1 MVTVV
6 GSLNYDLTIA
16 LPHFPLPGEAVI
28 GGDLKTASGGKG
40 ANQAFAIAKMGAPA
54 FLIGAV
60 GQDSFGDEM
69 IASLQRV
76 GVDTSGVMRRDDSP
90 SGVAMIWLD
99 ASGQNEIGVAMG
111 ANATLGASDVEQF
124 RERIRR
130 SRAVVAQLETTT
142 EATEAAMRL
151 ARGHDVL
158 SILNT
163 APFVP
168 ITDELLRLCD
178 FVIPN
183 ENEAT
188 KLSEVE
194 VVDLDSAAQAARA
207 IRSRGAKNALV
218 TLGSNGVWL
227 DCETWRGH
235 VPAFKVKAVDTVGAG
250 DTFIGA
256 FVSRLTEG
264 ASVQDAARF
273 GCAASAI
280 AVTRYGSQPSVPT
293 RKEVE
298 EKLKE

>member
-16 LPHFPLPGEAVI
+16 LPHFPSPGEAVI

-54 FLIGAV
+54 LLIGAV

-69 IASLQRV
+69 IASLLRV
-76 GVDTSGVMRRDDSP
+76 GVDTSGVMRRDNSP

-151 ARGHDVL
+151 ARRHDVL
-158 SILNT
+158 SVLNT

-207 IRSRGAKNALV
+207 IRSRGAKNALI

-264 ASVQDAARF
+264 ASVHDAARF